1 MGKPNVAVVCSS
13 NMNRSMEAHSVLKKK
28 QFPTKS
34 FGTGDRVKIP
44 GRSAKEP
51 NVYSFGTKITYK
63 FIQTPLLYLLNHI
76 LNQYDNIFKAVK
88 YRQISTL
95 PNYCMISSFY
105 YLCLKFDI
113 TILITGITYEEI

>member
-1 MGKPNVAVVCSS
+1 MFLLERGRRSALIDGEFGVVIYTDVTCEIVPD
-13 NMNRSMEAHSVLKKK
+13 MEIVLNCP

-51 NVYSFGTKITYK
+51 NVYSFGTKIILK

-76 LNQYDNIFKAVK
+76 SYFPGREISKNLKAA
-88 YRQISTL
+88 
-95 PNYCMISSFY
+95 
-105 YLCLKFDI
+105 
-113 TILITGITYEEI
+113 

>member
-1 MGKPNVAVVCSS
+1 MGKLNLAVVCSS

-51 NVYSFGTKITYK
+51 NVYSFGTNITHK

-76 LNQYDNIFKAVK
+76 SYFQG
-88 YRQISTL
+88 REISTNL
-95 PNYCMISSFY
+95 NAA
-105 YLCLKFDI
+105 
-113 TILITGITYEEI
+113 